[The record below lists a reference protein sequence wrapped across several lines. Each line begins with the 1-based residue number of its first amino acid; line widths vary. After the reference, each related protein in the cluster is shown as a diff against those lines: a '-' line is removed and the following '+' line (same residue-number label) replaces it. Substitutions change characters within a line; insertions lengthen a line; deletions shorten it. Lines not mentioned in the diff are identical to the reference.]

1 LLLPAPSEI
10 TMTPLHEAVLAVLDG
25 GGGMFFRMLADRA
38 AGLLP
43 EAERRGS
50 TDAAVAAVI
59 WDLVWAG
66 RLTNDTLAPLRTVLG
81 TGRPVADA
89 GRPAARPGRR
99 AGPGLPGGPGT
110 NGPGRPSGPGDPGW
124 VALPARPARTGRFGA
139 RRPGSGR
146 MGMASRT
153 GPPTVSGR

>member
-1 LLLPAPSEI
+1 LPAPSEI

-43 EAERRGS
+43 DAERRGL
-50 TDAAVAAVI
+50 TDRAVAAAI

-66 RLTNDTLAPLRTVLG
+66 RLTNDTLAPMRTVLG

-89 GRPAARPGRR
+89 GRPAARPG
-99 AGPGLPGGPGT
+99 GPDGPLGPGGPGP
-110 NGPGRPSGPGDPGW
+110 NG
-124 VALPARPARTGRFGA
+124 LARPNGLGRAG
-139 RRPGSGR
+139 
-146 MGMASRT
+146 
-153 GPPTVSGR
+153 